1 MKENA
6 IKKEMKM
13 KQCSDLS
20 LRNEPKIRKEA
31 HDFLERAVDFSIMD
45 AECHFYI
52 GMACYTLG
60 CYEAAIAAFKMAL
73 SIDPNHALALEAMME
88 ACDSIDFYN
97 EEVIETCAEII
108 SHNPKH
114 TAAHAFLGKCYH
126 EVGLRDKAIPVLKQ
140 AIAID
145 PKVPLPHLILGK
157 IYAELGDRRSAMEQ
171 YKELGRSDKSLA
183 ESLLHFIDSRSYLK
197 SNSTWITL

>member
-1 MKENA
+1 MKENP
-6 IKKEMKM
+6 IKKKM
-13 KQCSDLS
+13 KQCPDLS
-20 LRNEPKIRKEA
+20 LRKEPKIRKEA
-31 HDFLERAVDFSIMD
+31 HEFLERAMDFSVMD

-60 CYEAAIAAFKMAL
+60 CYEEAIAAFKMAL

-97 EEVIETCAEII
+97 EDVIETCAEII

-114 TAAHAFLGKCYH
+114 AAAHAFLGKCYH

-145 PKVPLPHLILGK
+145 PKVHFPILFWVKSMQNWGIDALRWNNTRNSVARIRVLQKAYYISLIQEV
-157 IYAELGDRRSAMEQ
+157 I
-171 YKELGRSDKSLA
+171 
-183 ESLLHFIDSRSYLK
+183 
-197 SNSTWITL
+197 